1 MRFAVFGLNHRT
13 ASVALREKFAL
24 SYDEVPQVAEAIQE
38 PDGTEILVL
47 STCNRVEFYFA
58 SDDTDKAVENAKTY
72 LSQHAQVER
81 PLIED
86 HTYTK
91 VGSDAVNHLFRVAS
105 SLDSMVV
112 GEPQILGQLKSAV
125 QHARNGKLIGKWLD
139 RLTSKAFSTAKKVR
153 TRTGI
158 GNQPVSISSVAVDLA
173 RQIFGRFL
181 GRKVLLIGAGEM
193 AELAAEQ
200 FRNTGAELIIANRG
214 RERADRLA
222 SRMGGVSRTLGELPE
237 LLTTVDVVVA
247 SAYSS
252 KYLVTKAQMEG
263 AMKRRK
269 YRPIFF
275 LDIAVPRNLDPSMND
290 IDGVYVYDLDSLSH
304 IGQENLRKREEQV
317 GLAESFVDEAVEQ
330 FEKVFLG
337 ESVTPM
343 IVEIRRRVNALVDA
357 ELKHLRVDDQQTQFE
372 AKEIEKV
379 LGRVTN
385 KILHGVSEELR
396 RSAGTPNQEQTIET
410 MDRAFRLPAKG
421 EDS

>member
-58 SDDTDKAVENAKTY
+58 SDDTTK
-72 LSQHAQVER
+72 
-81 PLIED
+81 PLKMRRRICPSMPRSSD
-86 HTYTK
+86 RSSKITPRRL
-91 VGSDAVNHLFRVAS
+91 SDAVNHLFRVARFRQYGRWRAS
-105 SLDSMVV
+105 NSR
-112 GEPQILGQLKSAV
+112 EAKSAA

-222 SRMGGVSRTLGELPE
+222 SRMGGVSRTLGELRIVD
-237 LLTTVDVVVA
+237 TVDVVIICN
-247 SAYSS
+247 SS
-252 KYLVTKAQMEG
+252 KYFTAQMEG
-263 AMKRRK
+263 AKVANIA
-269 YRPIFF
+269 YIFSI
-275 LDIAVPRNLDPSMND
+275 LLSRGVDP
-290 IDGVYVYDLDSLSH
+290 
-304 IGQENLRKREEQV
+304 
-317 GLAESFVDEAVEQ
+317 
-330 FEKVFLG
+330 
-337 ESVTPM
+337 P
-343 IVEIRRRVNALVDA
+343 
-357 ELKHLRVDDQQTQFE
+357 
-372 AKEIEKV
+372 
-379 LGRVTN
+379 
-385 KILHGVSEELR
+385 
-396 RSAGTPNQEQTIET
+396 
-410 MDRAFRLPAKG
+410 
-421 EDS
+421 

>member
-1 MRFAVFGLNHRT
+1 
-13 ASVALREKFAL
+13 
-24 SYDEVPQVAEAIQE
+24 
-38 PDGTEILVL
+38 
-47 STCNRVEFYFA
+47 
-58 SDDTDKAVENAKTY
+58 
-72 LSQHAQVER
+72 
-81 PLIED
+81 
-86 HTYTK
+86 
-91 VGSDAVNHLFRVAS
+91 
-105 SLDSMVV
+105 
-112 GEPQILGQLKSAV
+112 
-125 QHARNGKLIGKWLD
+125 
-139 RLTSKAFSTAKKVR
+139 
-153 TRTGI
+153 
-158 GNQPVSISSVAVDLA
+158 
-173 RQIFGRFL
+173 
-181 GRKVLLIGAGEM
+181 
-193 AELAAEQ
+193 
-200 FRNTGAELIIANRG
+200 
-214 RERADRLA
+214 
-222 SRMGGVSRTLGELPE
+222 
-237 LLTTVDVVVA
+237 
-247 SAYSS
+247 
-252 KYLVTKAQMEG
+252 
-263 AMKRRK
+263 MKRRK

-357 ELKHLRVDDQQTQFE
+357 ELKHLRVDAQQTQFE

-410 MDRAFRLPAKG
+410 MDRAFRLSAKG